1 MRWPWRKN
9 ASLATRPPE
18 LGTEIREEMSYPSG
32 TLEDFYWGRPVSGTE
47 EDYLWRRLS
56 DNWYQK
62 DVIPSTYL
70 ELHNQCYE
78 AYNSNPL
85 ARQAIEI
92 STSMVLGSGLKVVA
106 RSPRV
111 QHLLDRFWHDQDNHM
126 DLRVYS
132 LCTELALYGEQ
143 FIRFFV
149 NPIDGTV
156 KIGQID
162 PSTIDQIVTDPE
174 NVEKPL
180 RFHQRPVGPGFD
192 VWSVD
197 QTSGA
202 GSPGPGV
209 GGASIGPAH
218 VQVSDLGT
226 AGGPSSG
233 TRPASPTPLEGRW
246 FEAGSEVVQFAIN
259 KVSNA
264 KRGQSDLATMLV
276 WLRRYKDWLTDRVRL
291 NKYKGAF
298 LWDVK
303 LTGADKKTIDRKKM
317 DYAYPPLPGSI
328 VVHNETE
335 EWTAIEPRIG
345 ADQVEADGKAIKMM
359 VAVGAGLPEHY
370 LAEGGNVNKATAAE
384 MGLPTLKR
392 FERRQDYF
400 GFMLRTILDRVLAEA
415 EKAGL
420 LSSRVDR
427 RYEIVFPP
435 MDVDD
440 GEGIAG
446 AIAKLVPALQQAKQ
460 ETWLDDET
468 AVKLLHRFLG
478 GDGFDPVAGAE
489 YRVPSGARD
498 AAPRVAPDAAP
509 DPHYRAG
516 RA

>member
-1 MRWPWRKN
+1 MKWPWQR
-9 ASLATRPPE
+9 
-18 LGTEIREEMSYPSG
+18 GTQDVPISEETNFPSG
-32 TLEDFYWGRPVSGTE
+32 TLEDFYWGRPASGTE

-70 ELHNQCYE
+70 ELHNECYE
-78 AYNSNPL
+78 SYNSNPL

-92 STSMVLGSGLKVVA
+92 TTSMVLGGGLKITA

-111 QHLLDRFWHDQDNHM
+111 QRLRDRFWHDPDNHM

-180 RFHQRPVGPGFD
+180 RFHQRPVGPASD
-192 VWSVD
+192 VWSPGN
-197 QTSGA
+197 GA
-202 GSPGPGV
+202 LPPGALDA
-209 GGASIGPAH
+209 GA
-218 VQVSDLGT
+218 T
-226 AGGPSSG
+226 
-233 TRPASPTPLEGRW
+233 EGRW
-246 FEAGSEVVQFAIN
+246 FEAGREVVQFAIN

-264 KRGQSDLATMLV
+264 KRGQSDLAV
-276 WLRRYKDWLTDRVRL
+276 IIIWLRRYKDWLTDRARL

-298 LWDVK
+298 IWDVA
-303 LTGADKKTIDRKKM
+303 LSGADKRTLDRKKM
-317 DYAYPPLPGSI
+317 EYAYPPQPGSV
-328 VVHNETE
+328 VVHNESE
-335 EWTAIEPRIG
+335 QWTAVEPKIG
-345 ADQVEADGKAIKMM
+345 ADEVAADGKAIKMM

-370 LAEGGNVNKATAAE
+370 LAEGGNVNRATAAE
-384 MGLPTLKR
+384 MGMPTLKR
-392 FERRQDYF
+392 FERRQDYL

-415 EKAGL
+415 ANAGV

-427 RYEIVFPP
+427 TYEIVFPP
-435 MDVDD
+435 IDVED
-440 GEGIAG
+440 GAGIAG
-446 AIAKLVPALQQAKQ
+446 SVAQLVPALQAAKG
-460 ETWLDDET
+460 EGWLDDET

-478 GDGFDPVAGAE
+478 GDGFD
-489 YRVPSGARD
+489 SGEAL
-498 AAPRVAPDAAP
+498 P
-509 DPHYRAG
+509 
-516 RA
+516 

>member
-1 MRWPWRKN
+1 MR
-9 ASLATRPPE
+9 SETSETRE
-18 LGTEIREEMSYPSG
+18 AQVREETAFPSG

-70 ELHNQCYE
+70 ELHNQAYE
-78 AYNSNPL
+78 AFNSNPL

-92 STSMVLGSGLKVVA
+92 TTSMVLGSGLRVVA

-111 QHLLDRFWHDQDNHM
+111 QRILDRFWQDADNHM
-126 DLRVYS
+126 DLRIYS

-149 NPIDGTV
+149 NPIDGAV

-162 PSTIDQIVTDPE
+162 PSTIDQIVTDPH

-192 VWSVD
+192 VWGTV
-197 QTSGA
+197 T
-202 GSPGPGV
+202 GV
-209 GGASIGPAH
+209 LGASDQPPATDYR
-218 VQVSDLGT
+218 Q
-226 AGGPSSG
+226 
-233 TRPASPTPLEGRW
+233 EGVW
-246 FEAGSEVVQFAIN
+246 FEAGREVVQFAIN

-264 KRGQSDLATMLV
+264 KRGQSDLATMIV

-317 DYAYPPLPGSI
+317 EYAYPPLPGSL

-335 EWTAIEPRIG
+335 EWSAVEPKIG

-392 FERRQDYF
+392 FQRRQDYA
-400 GFMLRTILDRVLAEA
+400 GFMLRTILDRVLLEA
-415 EKAGL
+415 QQAGL
-420 LSSRVDR
+420 LSARLDK
-427 RYEIVFPP
+427 RYEVVFPP
-435 MDVDD
+435 IDTDD
-440 GEGIAG
+440 GEVIASAVG
-446 AIAKLVPALQQAKQ
+446 KLVPALQAAKQ
-460 ETWLDDET
+460 EGWLSDAT
-468 AVKLLHRFLG
+468 AMKLLHRFLG
-478 GDGFDPVAGAE
+478 GDAFDVTE
-489 YRVPSGARD
+489 E
-498 AAPRVAPDAAP
+498 
-509 DPHYRAG
+509 RA
-516 RA
+516 

>member
-1 MRWPWRKN
+1 MR
-9 ASLATRPPE
+9 SETSETRE
-18 LGTEIREEMSYPSG
+18 AQVREETAFPSG

-70 ELHNQCYE
+70 ELHNQAYE
-78 AYNSNPL
+78 AFNSNPL

-92 STSMVLGSGLKVVA
+92 TTSMVLGSGLRVVA

-111 QHLLDRFWHDQDNHM
+111 QRILDRFWQDADNHM
-126 DLRVYS
+126 DLRIYS

-149 NPIDGTV
+149 NPIDGAV

-162 PSTIDQIVTDPE
+162 PSTIDQIVTDPN

-192 VWSVD
+192 VWGTV
-197 QTSGA
+197 T
-202 GSPGPGV
+202 GV
-209 GGASIGPAH
+209 LGASDQPPATDYR
-218 VQVSDLGT
+218 Q
-226 AGGPSSG
+226 
-233 TRPASPTPLEGRW
+233 EGVW
-246 FEAGSEVVQFAIN
+246 FEAGREVVQFAIN

-264 KRGQSDLATMLV
+264 KRGQSDLATMIV

-317 DYAYPPLPGSI
+317 EYAYPPLPGSL

-335 EWTAIEPRIG
+335 EWSAVEPKIG

-392 FERRQDYF
+392 FQRRQDYA
-400 GFMLRTILDRVLAEA
+400 GFMLRTILDRVLLEA
-415 EKAGL
+415 QQAGL
-420 LSSRVDR
+420 LSARLDK
-427 RYEIVFPP
+427 RYEVVFPP
-435 MDVDD
+435 IDTDD
-440 GEGIAG
+440 GEVIASAVG
-446 AIAKLVPALQQAKQ
+446 KLVPALQAAKQ
-460 ETWLDDET
+460 EGWLSDAT
-468 AVKLLHRFLG
+468 AMKLLHRFLG
-478 GDGFDPVAGAE
+478 GDAFDVTE
-489 YRVPSGARD
+489 E
-498 AAPRVAPDAAP
+498 
-509 DPHYRAG
+509 RA
-516 RA
+516 

>member
-1 MRWPWRKN
+1 MRWPWLR
-9 ASLATRPPE
+9 AATPPPE
-18 LGTEIREEMSYPSG
+18 VEVREETSLPSG

-56 DNWYQK
+56 DNWFQK

-70 ELHNQCYE
+70 EIHNQAYE

-92 STSMVLGSGLKVVA
+92 TTSMVLGSGLAVTA

-111 QHLLDRFWHDQDNHM
+111 QRILDRFWHDPDNHM

-156 KIGQID
+156 KIGQVD
-162 PSTIDQIVTDPE
+162 PSTIDDIVTDPN

-180 RFHQRPVGPGFD
+180 RFHQRPVGEE
-192 VWSVD
+192 
-197 QTSGA
+197 TEGA
-202 GSPGPGV
+202 
-209 GGASIGPAH
+209 
-218 VQVSDLGT
+218 
-226 AGGPSSG
+226 
-233 TRPASPTPLEGRW
+233 W

-317 DYAYPPLPGSI
+317 EYAYPPLPGSL

-335 EWTAIEPRIG
+335 EWSAVEPRIG

-359 VAVGAGLPEHY
+359 VAIGAGLPEHY
-370 LAEGGNVNKATAAE
+370 LAEGGNVNRATAAE
-384 MGLPTLKR
+384 MGLPTVKR
-392 FERRQDYF
+392 FERRQDYLRF
-400 GFMLRTILDRVLAEA
+400 LLRTILDRVLLEA
-415 EKAGL
+415 ERAGL
-420 LSSRVDR
+420 LGARVDQ
-427 RYEIVFPP
+427 RYDVIFPP
-435 MDVDD
+435 IDVDD
-440 GEGIAG
+440 GEHVAS
-446 AIAKLVPALQQAKQ
+446 AVAKLVPALQAAKH
-460 ETWLDDET
+460 EGWLDDD
-468 AVKLLHRFLG
+468 AARKLLHRFLG
-478 GDGFDPVAGAE
+478 GEAFDASADRP
-489 YRVPSGARD
+489 
-498 AAPRVAPDAAP
+498 
-509 DPHYRAG
+509 
-516 RA
+516 

>member
-1 MRWPWRKN
+1 MRWPWQK
-9 ASLATRPPE
+9 AAILDAE
-18 LGTEIREEMSYPSG
+18 TEVREESAYPSG
-32 TLEDFYWGRPVSGTE
+32 TLEDFYSGRPVGGTE

-62 DVIPSTYL
+62 DLIPSTYL
-70 ELHNQCYE
+70 ELHNEAYE

-85 ARQAIEI
+85 AHQAIEI
-92 STSMVLGSGLKVVA
+92 TTSMVLGSGLRVVA

-111 QHLLDRFWHDQDNHM
+111 QQTLDRFWHDPDNHM

-149 NPIDGTV
+149 NPIDGSV

-162 PSTIDQIVTDPE
+162 PSTIDEVITDPH
-174 NVEKPL
+174 NVEKRL
-180 RFHQRPVGPGFD
+180 RFHQRPLADSSEPD
-192 VWSVD
+192 
-197 QTSGA
+197 
-202 GSPGPGV
+202 
-209 GGASIGPAH
+209 
-218 VQVSDLGT
+218 GT
-226 AGGPSSG
+226 
-233 TRPASPTPLEGRW
+233 W
-246 FEAGSEVVQFAIN
+246 FEAGVDVVQFAIN

-303 LTGADKKTIDRKKM
+303 LAGADKKTIDRKKM
-317 DYAYPPLPGSI
+317 EYAYPPLPGSL
-328 VVHNETE
+328 VVHNENE
-335 EWTAIEPRIG
+335 EWSAVEPRIG
-345 ADQVEADGKAIKMM
+345 ADQVEADGRAIKMM

-370 LAEGGNVNKATAAE
+370 LAEGGNVNRATAAE

-392 FERRQDYF
+392 FERRQDYL

-420 LSSRVDR
+420 LSARVDQ
-427 RYEIVFPP
+427 RYDVIFRPI
-435 MDVDD
+435 DVDD
-440 GEGIAG
+440 GENVAS
-446 AIAKLVPALQQAKQ
+446 AIAKLVPALQAAKQ
-460 ETWLDDET
+460 EGWLGDAT

-478 GDGFDPVAGAE
+478 GEAFD
-489 YRVPSGARD
+489 VPE
-498 AAPRVAPDAAP
+498 
-509 DPHYRAG
+509 G
-516 RA
+516 RS

>member
-1 MRWPWRKN
+1 MRWPFRAV
-9 ASLATRPPE
+9 ASEKPRPPLPSE
-18 LGTEIREEMSYPSG
+18 QDIQEETAYPAG

-92 STSMVLGSGLKVVA
+92 TTSMVLGSGLRVVA
-106 RSPRV
+106 RGQRV
-111 QHLLDRFWHDQDNHM
+111 QRLLDRFWHDPDNHM

-149 NPIDGTV
+149 NPIDGAV

-192 VWSVD
+192 VWD
-197 QTSGA
+197 SG
-202 GSPGPGV
+202 SETLEM
-209 GGASIGPAH
+209 SRER
-218 VQVSDLGT
+218 T
-226 AGGPSSG
+226 AGDAP
-233 TRPASPTPLEGRW
+233 EGRW
-246 FEAGSEVVQFAIN
+246 FEAGTEVVQFAIN

-303 LTGADKKTIDRKKM
+303 LNGADKKTIDRKKM
-317 DYAYPPLPGSI
+317 EYAYPPLPGSL

-335 EWTAIEPRIG
+335 EWTAVEPRIG

-392 FERRQDYF
+392 FERRQDYV
-400 GFMLRTILDRVLAEA
+400 GFMLRSILDRVLLEA
-415 EKAGL
+415 ERAGL
-420 LSSRVDR
+420 LSARVDR
-427 RYEIVFPP
+427 RYDIIFPP
-435 MDVDD
+435 IDVDD
-440 GEGIAG
+440 GEGIAS
-446 AIAKLVPALQQAKQ
+446 AMSKLVPALVSAR
-460 ETWLDDET
+460 EAGWLTDGT
-468 AVKLLHRFLG
+468 AMKLLHRFLG
-478 GDGFDPVAGAE
+478 GDAFDVTE
-489 YRVPSGARD
+489 ERQ
-498 AAPRVAPDAAP
+498 
-509 DPHYRAG
+509 
-516 RA
+516 

>member
-1 MRWPWRKN
+1 MRWRLLAAKGGKRQARG
-9 ASLATRPPE
+9 ASVPE
-18 LGTEIREEMSYPSG
+18 TEIREEAAYPSG

-70 ELHNQCYE
+70 ELHNECYQ
-78 AYNSNPL
+78 AFNSNPL

-92 STSMVLGSGLKVVA
+92 TTSMVLGSGLAIVA

-111 QHLLDRFWHDQDNHM
+111 QKLLDAFWHDPDNHM

-174 NVEKPL
+174 NIEKPL

-192 VWSVD
+192 VWNPAV
-197 QTSGA
+197 SGQPSA
-202 GSPGPGV
+202 LSIEGFPDGV
-209 GGASIGPAH
+209 
-218 VQVSDLGT
+218 
-226 AGGPSSG
+226 
-233 TRPASPTPLEGRW
+233 W
-246 FEAGSEVVQFAIN
+246 FDAGSEVVQFAIN

-264 KRGQSDLATMLV
+264 KRGQSDLATMLL
-276 WLRRYKDWLTDRVRL
+276 WLGRYKDWLTDRVRL

-303 LTGADKKTIDRKKM
+303 LTGADKKTVDRKRNE
-317 DYAYPPLPGSI
+317 YAYPPLPGSVI
-328 VVHNETE
+328 VHNEGE
-335 EWTAIEPRIG
+335 EWTAVEPRIG

-359 VAVGAGLPEHY
+359 IAVGAGLPEHY

-392 FERRQDYF
+392 FERRQDYL
-400 GFMLRTILDRVLAEA
+400 GFMLRTILDRVLTEA
-415 EKAGL
+415 TAAGRL
-420 LSSRVDR
+420 PARVDR

-435 MDVDD
+435 IDVDD
-440 GEGIAG
+440 GANV
-446 AIAKLVPALQQAKQ
+446 AAAVSHLVPALQAAKQ
-460 ETWLDDET
+460 EGWLEDDS

-478 GDGFDPVAGAE
+478 GDGFD
-489 YRVPSGARD
+489 D
-498 AAPRVAPDAAP
+498 KAAS
-509 DPHYRAG
+509 
-516 RA
+516 

>member
-1 MRWPWRKN
+1 MRWLWN
-9 ASLATRPPE
+9 TRSNDRSE
-18 LGTEIREEMSYPSG
+18 REVREETAFPAG
-32 TLEDFYWGRPVSGTE
+32 TLDDFYWGRPVDGTE

-62 DVIPSTYL
+62 DVVPSTYL
-70 ELHNQCYE
+70 ELHNQAFE
-78 AYNSNPL
+78 AYCSNPL
-85 ARQAIEI
+85 AHQAIEI
-92 STSMVLGSGLKVVA
+92 TTSMVLGAGIQVAA

-111 QHLLDRFWHDQDNHM
+111 QRLLDRFWHDPDNHM

-162 PSTIDQIVTDPE
+162 PSTIDEIATDPD
-174 NVEKPL
+174 NVERPL
-180 RFHQRPVGPGFD
+180 RFHQRPVGPD
-192 VWSVD
+192 
-197 QTSGA
+197 A
-202 GSPGPGV
+202 
-209 GGASIGPAH
+209 
-218 VQVSDLGT
+218 
-226 AGGPSSG
+226 PSSG
-233 TRPASPTPLEGRW
+233 TW
-246 FEAGSEVVQFAIN
+246 FEAGTQVIQFAVN

-303 LTGADKKTIDRKKM
+303 LPGADKKTIDRKRNE
-317 DYAYPPLPGSI
+317 YAYPPLPGSVI
-328 VVHNETE
+328 VHNEGE
-335 EWTAIEPRIG
+335 EWTAVEPRIG

-359 VAVGAGLPEHY
+359 IAVGAGLPEHY
-370 LAEGGNVNKATAAE
+370 LAEGGNVNRATAAE

-392 FERRQDYF
+392 FERRQDYL

-415 EKAGL
+415 EKAGM
-420 LSSRVDR
+420 LSPRADK

-435 MDVDD
+435 IDIDD
-440 GEGIAG
+440 GASV
-446 AIAKLVPALQQAKQ
+446 ATAVSQLVPALQTAKA
-460 ETWLDDET
+460 EGWVDDQT

-478 GDGFDPVAGAE
+478 GDGFE
-489 YRVPSGARD
+489 TE
-498 AAPRVAPDAAP
+498 PRVLSSEFRVQRSAVPNSEP
-509 DPHYRAG
+509 KTLNSELS
-516 RA
+516 